1 MIEIILRNL
10 ATTYYP
16 KGICALY
23 SKKEYIETFE
33 FKNLITKINSTFAT
47 IVENNFN
54 GRILDELKK
63 NEELKN
69 IKDLTLESSDRCLS
83 FKVDF
88 FEGQVLYQLCVNL
101 SIIVPYYYVYVLKN
115 KFEAEPYR
123 WLTLPQRDEAVEIGK
138 FGSQIALISDTIE
151 KKFFFNKFPDS
162 LVNTIIQ
169 DINYAD
175 VELGSFT
182 YFNAFFLDDVN
193 L

>member
-1 MIEIILRNL
+1 MEI
-10 ATTYYP
+10 
-16 KGICALY
+16 
-23 SKKEYIETFE
+23 
-33 FKNLITKINSTFAT
+33 
-47 IVENNFN
+47 
-54 GRILDELKK
+54 
-63 NEELKN
+63 
-69 IKDLTLESSDRCLS
+69 
-83 FKVDF
+83 
-88 FEGQVLYQLCVNL
+88 
-101 SIIVPYYYVYVLKN
+101 

-162 LVNTIIQ
+162 LVNTIIP